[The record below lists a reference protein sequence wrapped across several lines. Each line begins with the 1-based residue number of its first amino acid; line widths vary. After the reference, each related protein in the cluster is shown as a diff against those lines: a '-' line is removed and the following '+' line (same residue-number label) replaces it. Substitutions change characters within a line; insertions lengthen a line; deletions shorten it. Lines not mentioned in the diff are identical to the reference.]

1 MKLTKETHKNMSQT
15 FEYPNL
21 ESDCLY
27 LKKRT
32 AKPTIGSI
40 KACIEPEIKIKKT
53 GLGKKA

>member
-1 MKLTKETHKNMSQT
+1 MKETHKNMSQV
-15 FEYPNL
+15 FEYPSL
-21 ESDCLY
+21 ESDSLY

-40 KACIEPEIKIKKT
+40 RACIEPEIKIKKT